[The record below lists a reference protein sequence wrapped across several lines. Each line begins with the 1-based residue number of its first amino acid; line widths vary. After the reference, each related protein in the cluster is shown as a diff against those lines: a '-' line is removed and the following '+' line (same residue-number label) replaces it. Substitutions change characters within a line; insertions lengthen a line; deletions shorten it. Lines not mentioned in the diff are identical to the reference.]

1 MLEENNVFELLVRA
15 FPEAASVQSP
25 SGLPIDIAN
34 AHGRSEEE
42 VRPLVVEGALRENK
56 VEHMDEEID
65 LSAGLPRDAPY
76 LMEKSSAEDSK

>member
-1 MLEENNVFELLVRA
+1 MLEENNFFELLVRA

-42 VRPLVVEGALRENK
+42 VRPLIVEGAVRENK
-56 VEHMDEEID
+56 VEHMHEEIN
-65 LSAGLPRDAPY
+65 LTAGLQNNAPD
-76 LMEKSSAEDSK
+76 LMENSSVEDSK